1 MLRSI
6 IFILILSVNSV
17 QAQVKPVAITQLEAL
32 QNKDDR
38 LVMVL
43 IETDWCKYC
52 LAMKHAILKDQRLST
67 VLNENFYTVFLNAE
81 TRNDIEFAGKKFSYK
96 PTGINAGVHQL
107 AEQLGMID
115 GQLSFPSLCFLN
127 KENEIVYQ
135 YVGFADAPSL
145 LQILNILLI
154 DK

>member
-6 IFILILSVNSV
+6 IFILILCVNYV
-17 QAQVKPVAITQLEAL
+17 QAQVKPVEITQLEAF
-32 QNKDDR
+32 QNKDER

-43 IETDWCKYC
+43 IETGWCKYC
-52 LAMKHAILKDQRLST
+52 QAMKYAILKDQRLST
-67 VLNENFYTVFLNAE
+67 VLNKNFYTVFLNAE

-96 PTGINAGVHQL
+96 ATGINTGVHQL
-107 AEQLGMID
+107 AEQLGTIN

-135 YVGFADAPSL
+135 YSGFLDTPSL
-145 LQILNILLI
+145 LKILNILSI